1 MRTNRWDAP
10 PDPSPALPPGQQPL
24 YATFPRRLNALSVDA
39 LVVIAFDVG
48 VFTLM
53 QLLETHPPIP
63 GVLLILLLLVNVLYE
78 PVQVA
83 TFGRTIGHRAM
94 NLHVVDDET
103 GRPPTLY
110 RAFLRTVAKAVV
122 GILGFATMGRSR
134 RHRAVH
140 DMVTLTT
147 VQIRDRSRARP
158 HQYVLERPAP
168 SGGSAPGRAPAASPP
183 AATVP

>member
-1 MRTNRWDAP
+1 MRTGRWDAP
-10 PDPSPALPPGQQPL
+10 PEPSPALPPGQQPW

-39 LVVIAFDVG
+39 VVVIAFDVV

-53 QLLETHPPIP
+53 QLLEAHPPIP
-63 GVLLILLLLVNVLYE
+63 GVLLILLLIVNVLYE

-83 TFGRTIGHRAM
+83 AFGRTIGHRAM
-94 NLHVVDDET
+94 NLHVVDDDT
-103 GRPPTLY
+103 GGPPTLY
-110 RAFLRTVAKAVV
+110 RAFLRAVAKAVI

-147 VQIRDRSRARP
+147 VQIRDQSRAQP

-168 SGGSAPGRAPAASPP
+168 GGGPAPSRAPAAPPP